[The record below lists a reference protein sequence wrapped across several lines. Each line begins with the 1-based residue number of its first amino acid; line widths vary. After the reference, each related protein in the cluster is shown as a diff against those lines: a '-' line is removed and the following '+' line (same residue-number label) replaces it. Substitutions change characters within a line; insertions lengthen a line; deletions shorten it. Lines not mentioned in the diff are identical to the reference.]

1 MAREQYFFTVQV
13 HVLTSGELRI
23 EAHAKFDERHQFARN
38 GDRTVLRE
46 VDLRNQFQQRGLAA
60 AVTADDAE
68 ELALMHLE
76 ADVFEHFLLLVALD
90 ALGPVDERLLQTGGL
105 LRRQFEAFGYVAC
118 REHHRIFR
126 IVDLLDHFLIGHHMT
141 SANLRLLRRNR

>member
-1 MAREQYFFTVQV
+1 M
-13 HVLTSGELRI
+13 
-23 EAHAKFDERHQFARN
+23 
-38 GDRTVLRE
+38 
-46 VDLRNQFQQRGLAA
+46 QQRGLAA

-118 REHHRIFR
+118 RKHHRIFR